1 LLREAISAISAS
13 AKKALPS
20 ASTST
25 RPSSVS
31 IGAAWAVACR
41 ECSKRECFGPRRA
54 HVPFARS
61 GIGWIAMFSLQ
72 TMFGKGDRFYTL
84 LESSAGAARDG
95 AKALQAL
102 LEAHGEPMLLDGF
115 RAARRREKELAAQI
129 SEALVNTF
137 VTALDREDIE
147 AMSSALYRIPK
158 TIEKFAERYV
168 IVAKRVEGIDF
179 ASRAGLLMSA
189 TEGVV
194 EMVGELR
201 NGMNIGRMRKLQDR
215 LQAVESEADR
225 LLLEPYRTQYLGSD
239 DPIRTMLVKDLF
251 ELLEKAIDRCRD
263 VGNVIYSI
271 VLKNS

>member
-1 LLREAISAISAS
+1 
-13 AKKALPS
+13 
-20 ASTST
+20 
-25 RPSSVS
+25 
-31 IGAAWAVACR
+31 
-41 ECSKRECFGPRRA
+41 
-54 HVPFARS
+54 
-61 GIGWIAMFSLQ
+61 MFSLQ

-102 LEAHGEPMLLDGF
+102 LEAHGEPLLLDGF

-129 SEALVNTF
+129 SEGLVNTF

-147 AMSSALYRIPK
+147 EMSSALYRIPK

-179 ASRAGLLMSA
+179 ASRASLLMSA
-189 TEGVV
+189 TEGVS
-194 EMVGELR
+194 EMVAELR
-201 NGMNIGRMRKLQDR
+201 NGMSIGRMRKLQDR

-225 LLLEPYRTQYLGSD
+225 LLLEPYRTLYLGSD
-239 DPIRTMLVKDLF
+239 DPIRMMLVKDLF
-251 ELLEKAIDRCRD
+251 ELMEKAIDRCRD